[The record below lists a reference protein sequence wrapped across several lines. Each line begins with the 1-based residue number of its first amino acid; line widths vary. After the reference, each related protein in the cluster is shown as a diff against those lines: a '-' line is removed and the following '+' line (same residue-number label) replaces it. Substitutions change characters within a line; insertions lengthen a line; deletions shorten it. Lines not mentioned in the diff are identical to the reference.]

1 MSRDIPFDPEEIC
14 DLCGGKGALDFMGDL
29 ICPEC
34 LAKGETD
41 KQSEPRGNGGGEDVC
56 HGQKLG
62 NGVAPITTE

>member
-14 DLCGGKGALDFMGDL
+14 DLCGEKGAFDFMGDL

-41 KQSEPRGNGGGEDVC
+41 KQSEPR
-56 HGQKLG
+56 K
-62 NGVAPITTE
+62 ITSSADKDLQDAIKTD